1 MTREKKLAV
10 IWAQTHRNYKG
21 KLGDFKTIMVLRPGG
36 TTLVALDDLT
46 DAEVETKWPLAMAE
60 KARKAAKLR
69 ENAAD
74 KVIEQVY
81 YRTCSGIQID
91 IMDIPKVFARGREI
105 MEHCPGDLVTLTK
118 GIRAYVETI
127 RKN

>member
-1 MTREKKLAV
+1 
-10 IWAQTHRNYKG
+10 
-21 KLGDFKTIMVLRPGG
+21 
-36 TTLVALDDLT
+36 
-46 DAEVETKWPLAMAE
+46 MAE

>member
-21 KLGDFKTIMVLRPGG
+21 KLGDFKTIMVNRGGG
-36 TTLVALDDLT
+36 TTLVALEDLT
-46 DAEVETKWPLAMAE
+46 DAEVEKKWPLAMMEA
-60 KARKAAKLR
+60 ARKNTKKR

-74 KVIEQVY
+74 KLVEQAY
-81 YRTCSGIQID
+81 YATCSGIQIG
-91 IMDIPKVFARGREI
+91 IMDIGKVFAFGRLKLETG
-105 MEHCPGDLVTLTK
+105 EDFEALKASV
-118 GIRAYVETI
+118 RAYVETI